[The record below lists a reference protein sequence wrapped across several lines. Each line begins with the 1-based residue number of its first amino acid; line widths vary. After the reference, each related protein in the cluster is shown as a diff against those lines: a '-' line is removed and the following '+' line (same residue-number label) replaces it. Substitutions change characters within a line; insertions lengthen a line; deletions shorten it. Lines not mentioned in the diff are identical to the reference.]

1 MSLLKFTVD
10 SFQNFA
16 ARVGLGSGNQ
26 HDNSQYGFDFV
37 SRDRLQLEAMY
48 RSSWVVGQVVDVV
61 AEDMTREG
69 LLIRG
74 FDDPRHVEAI
84 NQTLD
89 RLEIW
94 DKLCSTIKWGRLY
107 GGCLAVMLI
116 DGQRPETPL
125 NINTIGKGSF
135 KGLMVLDRW
144 MVQPTLQDLVTE
156 YGPHYGKPKYYD
168 VITDAVGLCNQRI
181 HHSRIIRIDG
191 VDLPHWQSVA
201 ENLWGQSVIERLIDR
216 LTIFDS
222 ATIGAGQLVYKAHLR
237 TYKVDKLR
245 EVIAKGGQVYEAL
258 LKQINQIRQF
268 QSNEGITLMDASDSF
283 ETHQYSFTGL
293 DNILLQFG
301 QQISGAVQIPLVRL
315 FGQSPAGLN
324 STGESD
330 LSNYYDNINQ
340 QQERRLRT
348 PLQTLLRIICLSEI
362 GQDIPTS
369 FRFDFASLWQLDDEK
384 KATIANTITTA
395 VLSAVEQGIVTEQ
408 TALKELRQSSEIT
421 GVWSNISDDDIE
433 QANDEPPAPNN
444 EHTHD
449 ADWNEEDHPRADNGQ
464 FGNGGASGLR
474 AASLTDENAVTIT
487 SSHAE
492 RMPANSLHTPTVRE
506 ALKQLLV
513 EKHGESNPVVNKA
526 TGHKMIFT
534 TTNLKASLAKNGKD
548 NEKERLLRSLYPALP
563 ELYQKS
569 IPDDPHFE
577 PNTKPEQKP
586 GIAGYRNYLVHAD
599 VNGKKHLVRIGV
611 DVPHPDKEG
620 NAPRSGAYYFHKLE
634 IE

>member
-74 FDDPRHVEAI
+74 FDDPRHVEVI

-125 NINTIGKGSF
+125 NINTIGKRSF

-191 VDLPHWQSVA
+191 VDLPYWQSVA

-348 PLQTLLRIICLSEI
+348 PLQTLLRIVCLSEL
-362 GQDIPTS
+362 GHDLPTS
-369 FRFDFASLWQLDDEK
+369 FKFDFASLWQLDDEK
-384 KATIANTITTA
+384 KATIASTVTST

-433 QANDEPPAPNN
+433 SANDSVPTPQENYDDGENPPHTEP
-444 EHTHD
+444 
-449 ADWNEEDHPRADNGQ
+449 
-464 FGNGGASGLR
+464 S
-474 AASLTDENAVTIT
+474 
-487 SSHAE
+487 
-492 RMPANSLHTPTVRE
+492 
-506 ALKQLLV
+506 K
-513 EKHGESNPVVNKA
+513 ES
-526 TGHKMIFT
+526 
-534 TTNLKASLAKNGKD
+534 
-548 NEKERLLRSLYPALP
+548 
-563 ELYQKS
+563 
-569 IPDDPHFE
+569 
-577 PNTKPEQKP
+577 
-586 GIAGYRNYLVHAD
+586 
-599 VNGKKHLVRIGV
+599 
-611 DVPHPDKEG
+611 
-620 NAPRSGAYYFHKLE
+620 
-634 IE
+634 